1 VFDAPLWR
9 DYFVMV
15 GGGGAALTGLVFVA
29 MSQHLSDIASN
40 PEHRH
45 RARTILTALT
55 AVFVRCAL
63 VLMGGQTARAVGTEI
78 FVVIAGVEV
87 TVFRSLNEALRGS
100 GSGSGSGS
108 GAAQPGV
115 LFRSL
120 NEALRDSEAAQRGVL
135 FRTLGYAGC
144 LIIEQ
149 TGAAILFFGHE
160 WGLYV
165 VGVGMMASFLFIVS
179 GAWLLLVGV
188 DSQAR
193 HPTP

>member
-1 VFDAPLWR
+1 MFEAAVWH

-15 GGGGAALTGLVFVA
+15 GGGAAALTGLVFVA

-40 PEHRH
+40 PTHRH

-63 VLMGGQTARAVGTEI
+63 VLMGGQTARAVGVEI
-78 FVVIAGVEV
+78 FVVIVGVEV
-87 TVFRSLNEALRGS
+87 TVFRSLDEALRGS
-100 GSGSGSGS
+100 G
-108 GAAQPGV
+108 AAQRGV

-120 NEALRDSEAAQRGVL
+120 NEVLRGSGAGQSGVL
-135 FRTLGYAGC
+135 FRTLGYAAC

-149 TGAAILFFGHE
+149 TGAAILFFGHT
-160 WGLYV
+160 WGLYA
-165 VGVGMMASFLFIVS
+165 VGVGMIASFLFIVS

-188 DSQAR
+188 DSEAR
-193 HPTP
+193 RLTP